1 MSAVREDAS
10 DAQVEAA
17 RSAWARAVRTTDG
30 LAIGVSAYAVVGTA
44 TAVVLA
50 ATARTTSLSTLFLL
64 PSRFDSG
71 GTWWV
76 WDVPTGHV
84 WWITLGVLMPPA
96 IATLVGARRTRRR
109 RAEIEAGLAREG
121 GRLPVAGSS
130 TSPRPRRGARGAP
143 TAAQRR
149 AREDAAARRR
159 VVRQG
164 RWVER
169 RRAYPAPLA
178 LLGTVLAAT
187 AGTWWVLALVVAWSG
202 PAAPDRLR
210 SVAPGC
216 WVPATWV
223 SVALVVVLA
232 WYVGPRPPRRSP
244 RVGDGA

>member
-1 MSAVREDAS
+1 MSAGRDGAS

-17 RSAWARAVRTTDG
+17 RSAWDRAVRATDG
-30 LAIGVSAYAVVGTA
+30 LAAGVTTFAVAGSA

-50 ATARTTSLSTLFLL
+50 ATARSATLSTWFLL
-64 PSRFDSG
+64 PSRSSTRS

-76 WDVPTGHV
+76 WDVPTADV
-84 WWITLGVLMPPA
+84 WWITVAVLLPPA
-96 IATLVGARRTRRR
+96 VAALVGARRTRRR
-109 RAEIEAGLAREG
+109 RAEIETGLAREG
-121 GRLPVAGSS
+121 GRPPVAGSPAS
-130 TSPRPRRGARGAP
+130 RPRRGARSAP
-143 TAAQRR
+143 SAAQRR
-149 AREDAAARRR
+149 AREAAAARRR

-178 LLGTVLAAT
+178 LVSAVVAAT

-202 PAAPDRLR
+202 DAVPGRLR
-210 SVAPGC
+210 SLAAGC

-223 SVALVVVLA
+223 SLALVAVLA

-244 RVGDGA
+244 RERDGA